1 MERARR
7 YLALEE
13 FYLLQLH
20 VLRRRLAILAL
31 QGTAHCGPGLLL
43 NRWLDSLPFP
53 LTSAQLRCLDEIRA
67 DLASHS
73 PMHRMLQGDVGSGK
87 TFVAIA
93 AILLAVESGSQ
104 AVLMAPTRILA
115 SQHALTFHRWLDPLG
130 LRIAL
135 LTGARSDDANALSS
149 LSADNPPHIIIGTHA
164 LLHGN
169 RLANPGLIV
178 IDEQHKFGVAQRNAL
193 AAQSS
198 SPDILVMTATPIPR
212 SLTMTLYGDLDLSTL
227 DEMPAGRKPITTA
240 VRINPD
246 PVQIAA
252 FLRAHLW
259 HPL

>member
-1 MERARR
+1 
-7 YLALEE
+7 
-13 FYLLQLH
+13 
-20 VLRRRLAILAL
+20 
-31 QGTAHCGPGLLL
+31 
-43 NRWLDSLPFP
+43 
-53 LTSAQLRCLDEIRA
+53 
-67 DLASHS
+67 
-73 PMHRMLQGDVGSGK
+73 MHRLLQGDVGSGK

-115 SQHALTFHRWLDPLG
+115 SQHALTFHRWLHPLG

-135 LTGARSDDANALSS
+135 LTGARSDDAQALSS

-164 LLHGN
+164 VLHGN

-198 SPDILVMTATPIPR
+198 APDVLVMTATPIPR

-227 DEMPAGRKPITTA
+227 DEMPAGRQPITTA

-252 FLRAHLW
+252 FLRSQFAAGRQAYLVF
-259 HPL
+259 PLIDESSSLAVRAATRSHASASHCAATPDQSRSRARTNPAS